1 MFSSSKLSSCL
12 RLIYHVFDGQKNLA
26 RMIFSPHLCLGLW
39 VPCTLCKKK
48 RAAGCK
54 SPVFNRYHTLYNWSQ
69 KNPDVVLFLASRKE
83 ITSWKDWWC
92 HLDEPRQLFP
102 LLYSLEE
109 RAPYGRRTSLPIGCG
124 VVVFLTHVVWS
135 TKCFLEAPILPGPT
149 LIILNKH
156 AYTYW

>member
-1 MFSSSKLSSCL
+1 MFLIVKKILPEWYS
-12 RLIYHVFDGQKNLA
+12 RLTFVWVYGFHAHFVRKSERLA
-26 RMIFSPHLCLGLW
+26 ANPPFSIATIHYIIGP
-39 VPCTLCKKK
+39 K
-48 RAAGCK
+48 
-54 SPVFNRYHTLYNWSQ
+54 